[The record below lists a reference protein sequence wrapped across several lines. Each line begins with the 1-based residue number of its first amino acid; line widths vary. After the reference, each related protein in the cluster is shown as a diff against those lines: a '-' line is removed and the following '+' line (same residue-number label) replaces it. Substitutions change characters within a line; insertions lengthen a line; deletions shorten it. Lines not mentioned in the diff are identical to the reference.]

1 MKKSIAL
8 AATAVCLIVV
18 GGAFAVTN
26 TYSVTASTSPAKP
39 GTTAK
44 PVPISLSFNYT
55 VGEATGQRPSSIKQY
70 KIKFKGVKV
79 NQAAVKKTCDADKIN
94 AAGNAS
100 GCPSAAIVGSGNV
113 DNYLGPTSDPSNKS
127 LHCYLALT
135 LYNAKKG
142 HVTLSLVGRK
152 ANPAPKDCITDIDTA
167 IDGQYVVKNGYS
179 ILQFSVPPALLHPVP
194 GLDNAVVNVTS
205 KINKTGTS
213 TVGGKKLAYYNVIGG
228 CKSHKRPVEV
238 EFVSEN
244 NVSSTAKTN
253 AKC

>member
-8 AATAVCLIVV
+8 AATAVSLLVV
-18 GGAFAVTN
+18 GVAFAVTN
-26 TYSVTASTSPAKP
+26 TYSVTASTSPAKA
-39 GTTAK
+39 GTKAK

-79 NQAAVKKTCDADKIN
+79 NQKAVKKTCTADQIN
-94 AAGNAS
+94 TAGNAS
-100 GCPSAAIVGSGNV
+100 GCPAAGIVGTGNV
-113 DNYLGPTSDPSNKS
+113 DNFLGPTSDPSNKS

-135 LYNAKKG
+135 LYNSKPG

-152 ANPAPKDCITDIDTA
+152 ANPAPHDCITDIDTA
-167 IDGQYVVKNGYS
+167 IDGQYVVKNGFS

-205 KINKTGTS
+205 KINKTATS
-213 TVGGKKLAYYNVIGG
+213 TVAGKKLAYYNVIGG
-228 CKSHKRPVEV
+228 CVAHKRPVEV

-244 NVSSTAKTN
+244 NVSSTAKTT